1 MKQDLESFVKGL
13 KKSTQQHKSRR
24 NIYGGQRYNE
34 AIKKDLYFFI
44 KKETGIEAKTPSDQR
59 RVIVETAKARANDEQ
74 HFLEFLPIIG
84 QFLPFVFGNGNEA
97 AAAAEQARREAEEA
111 QRRQPMYL
119 IVGGIAAVI
128 VVILLIK
135 K

>member
-59 RVIVETAKARANDEQ
+59 RVIIETAKARANDEQ
-74 HFLEFLPIIG
+74 HFLELLPIIG
-84 QFLPFVFGNGNEA
+84 QFLPFIFGNGNEA

-111 QRRQPMYL
+111 QRRQTMYL

>member
-44 KKETGIEAKTPSDQR
+44 KKETGIEAKTPSEQR

-111 QRRQPMYL
+111 QRRQNMYL
-119 IVGGIAAVI
+119 IFGSVAAVI

>member
-59 RVIVETAKARANDEQ
+59 RVIVETAKARANNEQ

-111 QRRQPMYL
+111 QRRQTMYL
-119 IVGGIAAVI
+119 IFGSVAAVI